1 MIHMR
6 LTNAMRW
13 AGLAAV
19 AALHLSTSTVTVEA
33 QTVNRTAKER
43 LLATAVNLS
52 NVGRPNP
59 TRLEIVIERWSSD
72 RERDELIATL
82 KDKGSDALLDQ
93 LQKLPRVGYIRDANR
108 GTLGWDL
115 HFARERKLED
125 GGRQIVL
132 ATDRP
137 ISAWE
142 AFNRPRSADYEFTL
156 ADIRFDGDGKGVGKL
171 AVAARISTNK
181 ETGAIEIENFSSEPV
196 RLTEVTSTREP
207 GRSSRR

>member
-1 MIHMR
+1 MVHIR
-6 LTNAMRW
+6 LSNTLRW

-19 AALHLSTSTVTVEA
+19 AALHLSTSSVTVEA
-33 QTVNRTAKER
+33 QTVKRQPIER

-59 TRLEIVIERWSSD
+59 TRLEIVIERWSSE

-82 KDKGSDALLDQ
+82 KDKGSDALLSQ

-171 AVAARISTNK
+171 AVAAKITTNK

-196 RLTEVTSTREP
+196 RLTEVTSSRTP

>member
-1 MIHMR
+1 MVQMR
-6 LTNAMRW
+6 LTNALRW
-13 AGLAAV
+13 VGLAAV
-19 AALHLSTSTVTVEA
+19 AALHMSTSTVTVEA
-33 QTVNRTAKER
+33 QSVSRTAKER
-43 LLATAVNLS
+43 LVATAVNMS
-52 NVGRPNP
+52 NIGRPNP
-59 TRLEIVIERWSSD
+59 TRLEFVIERWSSD

-82 KDKGSDALLDQ
+82 KDKGSDALLKE
-93 LQKLPRVGYIRDANR
+93 LQKLPRVGYVRDANR

-171 AVAARISTNK
+171 AVAEKITTNR
-181 ETGAIEIENFSSEPV
+181 ETGAIEIENFASEPV
-196 RLTEVTSTREP
+196 RLTEVTSTRES